1 MALTPVSGLRF
12 VGRFQVTLVSF
23 LQSFDVTTQ
32 TTNPESIA
40 FNNDGAKMF
49 ISEDGTSSVLEYSL
63 TTAFDVSTASFSGSS
78 FDVSGQ
84 TTAPDSVTFNTDGA
98 KMFIVGGSDVFEY
111 SLTTGFDVSTASF
124 SGSSF
129 DVSGQETIPQG
140 TAFNS
145 DGTLMFICGRGSDS
159 VFEYSLTTGFD
170 VSTASFSGSS
180 FDVSGQTT
188 NPQSIAFN
196 NDGAKMFIVGTD
208 NVFEYSLTTAFDVS
222 TASFSGSSFDVSGQD
237 SAPISV
243 AFGAGGGV
251 MFVIGNNSDT
261 VLQYIV
267 GGVVPE

>member
-12 VGRFQVTLVSF
+12 VGRFQMTLVSF
-23 LQSFDVTTQ
+23 LQSFDVSGQ
-32 TTNPESIA
+32 TTGPESVA
-40 FNNDGAKMF
+40 FNTNGTKMF
-49 ISEDGTSSVLEYSL
+49 ISGDSSGSVFEYSL
-63 TTAFDVSTASFSGSS
+63 TTAFDVSTVSFTGSS

-84 TTAPDSVTFNTDGA
+84 TTAPDSVAFNTDGT

-129 DVSGQETIPQG
+129 DVSGQESIPQG
-140 TAFNS
+140 IAFNS
-145 DGTLMFICGRGSDS
+145 DGTLMFICGRSSDS

-170 VSTASFSGSS
+170 VSTASFSGNS
-180 FDVSGQTT
+180 FDVSTQTS

-196 NDGAKMFIVGTD
+196 TEGTKMFIVGGSD
-208 NVFEYSLTTAFDVS
+208 VFEYSLTTAFDVS

-237 SAPISV
+237 AAPISV
-243 AFGAGGGV
+243 AFSDGGGV

-267 GGVVPE
+267 GGVIPE